1 MSMSGQTA
9 VVERQLRIADN
20 KVMAVI
26 RHLRHVRSR
35 ALRGGPS
42 PGPVTDARPGGRA
55 TALKARR
62 RHQDDRGTP
71 DGHGA
76 RPRSSSEWVEW
87 IADPQRFAAIATAW
101 DQIAEGER
109 TPFLMSSWI
118 QAWYAAFA
126 APGGMLI
133 VAVWRDNTLVGGLP
147 LHTGWRRWDAAAND
161 HTPEF
166 GLLATDADARR
177 RVVAE
182 VLAQSNA
189 LNLAGLVGDGHTFT
203 AVLETA
209 RRMGRW
215 SLVEP
220 GNVSLIAETTSSIE
234 KYRAGLSSKVR
245 SELGRLHRKSQREH
259 ELTIT
264 PLARP
269 RDLERQLTQAF
280 SLEASGWKGRAGTAI
295 TCAPQTERFYRQI
308 AREFHAAGTL
318 RMSELS
324 LNGTLAAMAISII
337 HQQRLF
343 TLKVG
348 YDERHRPLGP
358 GFVLLMAMIERCFEL
373 GLDAYE
379 FSGPDAEY
387 ERRFATT
394 HRAYRRLRVYR
405 PGPVNAA
412 RYIFH
417 EQARPALRLGYQI
430 AQAIPLHAST
440 PHPSPGQPTG

>member
-1 MSMSGQTA
+1 
-9 VVERQLRIADN
+9 
-20 KVMAVI
+20 MAVI
-26 RHLRHVRSR
+26 RRRRHVRSR
-35 ALRGGPS
+35 ALKGGAAES
-42 PGPVTDARPGGRA
+42 
-55 TALKARR
+55 
-62 RHQDDRGTP
+62 
-71 DGHGA
+71 
-76 RPRSSSEWVEW
+76 VEW

-109 TPFLMSSWI
+109 TPFLMSSWLR
-118 QAWYAAFA
+118 AWYEAFA
-126 APGGMLI
+126 APRDMLI
-133 VAVWRDNTLVGGLP
+133 GAVWRDNTLVGGLP
-147 LHTGWRRWDAAAND
+147 LHTGWRHWDGTAND

-166 GLLATDADARR
+166 GLLATDAAAGR

-189 LNLAGLVGDGHTFT
+189 LNLTGLVGDGDTFT
-203 AVLETA
+203 GVLKQA
-209 RRMGRW
+209 RGMGRW

-220 GNVSLIAETTSSIE
+220 GNVSLITETTGSIE
-234 KYRAGLSSKVR
+234 EYRASLSAKTR

-264 PLARP
+264 ALARP

-280 SLEASGWKGRAGTAI
+280 SLEASGWKGRAGTAMA
-295 TCAPQTERFYRQI
+295 CSPQTERFYRQI

-324 LNGTLAAMAISII
+324 LDGTLAAMAISIV
-337 HQQRLF
+337 HQRRVF
-343 TLKVG
+343 TLKVA

-358 GFVLLMAMIERCFEL
+358 GFVLLMAMVERCFEL

-379 FSGPDAEY
+379 FSGPDEEY

-417 EQARPALRLGYQI
+417 QQARPALRLGYHRI
-430 AQAIPLHAST
+430 AQAMSACS
-440 PHPSPGQPTG
+440 SRR